1 MANTDVTR
9 VAGNIGALNALNSL
23 MYVNNQLAIHQTRLA
38 TGKRIN
44 EAADDPAGTNMAIT
58 FDIRR
63 NDMKVAISAIGDS
76 KNLLSVAETGLR
88 KISDLL
94 TKMKSKV
101 MEAAGA
107 TIGDSERD
115 AVAAQL
121 NSYTQ
126 EIDQII
132 ESSNWNGV
140 DLIGTSSSATKS
152 FFVGVSGSGNAV
164 FADFAF
170 SGAGSAGFTAGGL
183 GLSGSGAV
191 VGTNGGFAS
200 NTVGGAGSAVAGGYT
215 RADLVYSGSS
225 GAAVT
230 SSAGAATLATIGSA
244 IARVKAAIV
253 DVGAMSARL
262 TFKEDTMMS
271 AYINTEAAYN
281 RIMNANMAE
290 EQVNASKYMILQ
302 QSATAMLGQA
312 NAAPQFILSLLK

>member
-1 MANTDVTR
+1 MANVDVTR

-23 MYVNNQLAIHQTRLA
+23 QYVNQQLAVHQTRLA

-107 TIGDSERD
+107 TIGDTERD

-121 NSYTQ
+121 NSYTE

-132 ESSNWNGV
+132 ASSNWNGV

-152 FFVGVSGSGNAV
+152 FFVGVSGSGAAV
-164 FADFAF
+164 FANFAF
-170 SGAGSAGFTAGGL
+170 SGAGSAGFTAGAL
-183 GLSGSGAV
+183 GLAGSGAA
-191 VGTNGGFAS
+191 VGVNGGFSSA
-200 NTVGGAGSAVAGGYT
+200 VQGATGSAVAGGYT
-215 RADLVYSGSS
+215 RADLQFSGSS
-225 GAAVT
+225 GAAST
-230 SSAGAATLATIGSA
+230 TSAGSITLSTIGSA

-262 TFKEDTMMS
+262 TFKEDTMQS

-290 EQVNASKYMILQ
+290 EQVEASKYAILQ
-302 QSATAMLGQA
+302 QSATAMLAQA
-312 NAAPQFILSLLK
+312 NAAPQFLLQLLG